1 MKTRRTLYNSI
12 ASLTYYII
20 TILLGIVNRKA
31 VVSILGIEY
40 QGINGLF
47 SNVLSM
53 LSIAELG
60 IGTAIIYHLY
70 KPIHDKNTA
79 EIQVLMRFYKKCYT
93 AIACIIGGLGIC
105 IIPGLK
111 FIVADNTL
119 PYSLTELYIWF
130 LLDAVV
136 SYLFTY
142 KRSIL
147 VADQKNYIVVGC
159 DLVYQCAV
167 KLGQVVILYMTHDF
181 ILYLFVM
188 VVTRI
193 AENLYINYL
202 SQKLY
207 PFLIEKNAEKL
218 SPQLLKDIKQKVKG
232 TIFHKIGSFVVLGTD
247 NILISKFLGLKAVGI
262 YSNYFLI
269 INAIKNI
276 CTQLISAATAS
287 VGQLLTEKNEAKA
300 YNIFM
305 EMQIL
310 NTGLINCAA
319 IGIFWV
325 TSPLITV
332 IFGKE
337 FTLSNGTLF
346 ILSFNFYIQ
355 GIRNVFSIFKEA
367 AGILYEDRFIPVIE
381 SVTNIVMSI
390 LLLKYFGMAGIF
402 MGTIIS
408 TLIIFFY
415 TYPLLVYRNI
425 FGKSLFEYYL
435 EMLWLLIIPMISL
448 FFSNEILKRFIYN
461 NLYEQIIVNFII
473 SVLISSLTFVCF
485 YAIFHKESVL
495 LIRRLTN
502 LIRKNTSIK

>member
-20 TILLGIVNRKA
+20 TILLGIINRKA
-31 VVSILGIEY
+31 VVTILGIEY

-60 IGTAIIYHLY
+60 IGTAIIFHLY
-70 KPIHDKNTA
+70 KPIHDGDTA
-79 EIQVLMRFYKKCYT
+79 EIQSLMQFYKKCYT

-111 FIVADNTL
+111 FIVAENTL
-119 PYSLTELYIWF
+119 PYSLAELYIWF

-147 VADQKNYIVVGC
+147 IADQKNYIVVGC

-167 KLGQVVILYMTHDF
+167 KMGQVAVLLLTHNF
-181 ILYLFVM
+181 ILYLIVM
-188 VVTRI
+188 VITRI
-193 AENLYINYL
+193 TENLYINSL
-202 SQKLY
+202 SQRLY
-207 PFLIEKNAEKL
+207 PFLSEKNTDKL
-218 SPQLLKDIKQKVKG
+218 SPQLLYDIKQKVKG
-232 TIFHKIGSFVVLGTD
+232 TIFHKIGGFVVLGTD

-262 YSNYFLI
+262 YSNYYLI

-287 VGQLLTEKNEAKA
+287 VGQLLTEKNKTKTYE
-300 YNIFM
+300 IFM

-319 IGIFWV
+319 IGIYWV
-325 TSPLITV
+325 TTPLITT

-337 FTLSNGTLF
+337 FTLSNGTLL
-346 ILSFNFYIQ
+346 ILAFNFYIQ

-367 AGILYEDRFIPVIE
+367 AGILYEDRFIPIIE
-381 SVTNIVMSI
+381 SVINIVVSVI
-390 LLLKYFGMAGIF
+390 LMKYYGMAGIF
-402 MGTIIS
+402 MGTIAS
-408 TLIIFFY
+408 TFIIFCY

-425 FGKSLFEYYL
+425 FGKSLYNYYL
-435 EMLWLLIIPMISL
+435 ELVWILLIPMISL
-448 FFSNEILKRFIYN
+448 FLSNKILKNLVCN
-461 NLYEQIIVNFII
+461 NLYEQLMVNFIL
-473 SVLISSLTFVCF
+473 SVLISMLTFICG
-485 YAIFHKESVL
+485 YAVFHKESAK
-495 LIRRLTN
+495 LIRRLTGLLKKSN
-502 LIRKNTSIK
+502 LSE